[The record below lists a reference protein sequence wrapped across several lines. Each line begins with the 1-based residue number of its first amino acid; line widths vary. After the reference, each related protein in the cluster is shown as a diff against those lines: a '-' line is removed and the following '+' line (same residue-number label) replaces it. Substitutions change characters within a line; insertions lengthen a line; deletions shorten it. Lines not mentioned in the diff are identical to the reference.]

1 MYTADLQTSRLFFLN
16 SIQMFLAANV
26 WCGTMS
32 PYHPAPSPSIR
43 DDKQQQAEDT
53 GHVYKEM
60 EPKSYVCNNPKCR
73 KTFTKFAYEIDLAE
87 PNRRFESC
95 PHCLTRF
102 FADTG
107 QLVNQPLHAKTE
119 PVSESNQ
126 YGPLGEITQEDSS
139 SLPSKYDRNL
149 DSRQAETV
157 VQRTSNRVRSPH
169 LRQQDYERE
178 VLALLSET
186 TTPMPV
192 RTIIRELER
201 RMKGRFS
208 E

>member
-32 PYHPAPSPSIR
+32 AYHPAPSPSNR

-60 EPKSYVCNNPKCR
+60 EPKSYVCNNPNCR

-95 PHCLTRF
+95 PPLPHAFFLRIRGSWLISHCTRKP
-102 FADTG
+102 
-107 QLVNQPLHAKTE
+107 NW
-119 PVSESNQ
+119 
-126 YGPLGEITQEDSS
+126 
-139 SLPSKYDRNL
+139 
-149 DSRQAETV
+149 
-157 VQRTSNRVRSPH
+157 
-169 LRQQDYERE
+169 
-178 VLALLSET
+178 
-186 TTPMPV
+186 
-192 RTIIRELER
+192 
-201 RMKGRFS
+201 
-208 E
+208 